1 MNKPFAARELLK
13 RRIALGTQLKRIFSE
28 VRYAV
33 GRDPAILLA
42 IENPQ
47 VAERGFAEMHRLFE
61 HRVENRGEVAGRGI
75 DDLQYLGGCGLLL

>member
-61 HRVENRGEVAGRGI
+61 HRVKHRREVTGR
-75 DDLQYLGGCGLLL
+75 